1 MTDLIRLATEL
12 ERSGGQ
18 HRFAALMHA
27 AISVLLRH
35 ERGEKRLS
43 LSDLNLS
50 CTARTVFIEIGD
62 GLVIQLPADEARVLG
77 DFLKEALGEN
87 ESGVGMSD
95 KAVLVRGERW
105 PLPAV
110 DGAPDAD
117 VTVRGTTEG
126 VEARGHKSNDLQTTR
141 MMEYYAGL
149 ASRKQDKCD
158 AFDFRGATPLT
169 DCQDDRPTG
178 GITHADGSPLMPR
191 RMVPRFAAPIE
202 EDGE

>member
-1 MTDLIRLATEL
+1 MTDLLRLATEL

-105 PLPAV
+105 PLP
-110 DGAPDAD
+110 
-117 VTVRGTTEG
+117 
-126 VEARGHKSNDLQTTR
+126 
-141 MMEYYAGL
+141 
-149 ASRKQDKCD
+149 
-158 AFDFRGATPLT
+158 LT
-169 DCQDDRPTG
+169 DCQSEHPTG
-178 GITHADGSPLMPR
+178 GITRADDSPLMPR